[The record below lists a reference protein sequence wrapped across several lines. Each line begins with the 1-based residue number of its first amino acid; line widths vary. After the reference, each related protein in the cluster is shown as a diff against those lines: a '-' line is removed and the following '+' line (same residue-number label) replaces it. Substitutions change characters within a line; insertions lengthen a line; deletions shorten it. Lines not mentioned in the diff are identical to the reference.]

1 MFRPV
6 TSKPDFIAMELKTL
20 DLWRETQAFH
30 QLVRQNAGHPR
41 FSFIDGPITA
51 NNPMGVHHAWGRTY
65 KDLFQRYQAML
76 GKDQRYQNGF
86 DCQGLWVEVEVE
98 KDLGLNSKRDIEA
111 YGLAEF
117 ADRCRERVC
126 KYAGIQTEQSIRL
139 GQWMHWDH
147 SYYTMTDENIEY
159 IWHFLKTCHEKG
171 WLYRGARALPWCTR
185 CGTSL
190 SQHELIDS
198 YREVTHL
205 SVTLK
210 LPLKD
215 RSHESLL
222 VWTTTPWTLAANVA
236 AAVHPDL
243 DYLAVR
249 QGDDVFYLA
258 KNTVSM
264 LRGPYTIE
272 RTLKGRE
279 LVGLKYVAP
288 YAQLPAQRNVVH
300 RIVPWTE
307 VSEEEGTGIV
317 HIAPGCGAEDY
328 ELSKAEGLPVVV
340 PIDDAGNYFDGFDW
354 LSRRNVSEVAQPI
367 VNDLMQRG
375 FLYRAEDYTH
385 RYPVCWRCQSEL
397 VFKLA
402 DEWFIAADEI
412 RPRMIAAAREVEW
425 IPDWAGRRMEDWLN
439 NMGDWSISR
448 KRYWGLPLPFY
459 ICSCGELTVV
469 GSKAELEQLA
479 VSGLDQLR
487 ELHRPWID
495 EVKIR
500 CPKCGGV
507 ASRIPEVGDCW
518 LDAGIVPFS
527 TLQYLTNRE
536 YWEKWFPADLVLEMR
551 EQIRLWFYSMLFMSV
566 TLVDRSPYKR
576 VFVYEKVYD
585 EFGRPMHKS
594 AGNAIGFSEAV
605 DRMGA
610 DVMRW
615 IYCSA
620 NPEANLN
627 FGYGLADETRR
638 KLLTLWNVYSFFV
651 TYANIDGFDPTAG
664 RIPVSQRPPM
674 DRWILS
680 RLQELT
686 EECNRALSGYDPAA
700 ATRNLEQFFDDL
712 SNWYL
717 RRSRRR
723 FWKSEAD
730 VDKTSAYG
738 TLHEALVQLAKLLAP
753 IVPFLSEEIYQN
765 LVRSADNRAPV
776 SVHLH
781 PYPQADSTLL
791 DESLLRDMALVRE
804 VVELGR
810 AARNKAGLKVRQP
823 LSEALVNLPD
833 PAAKSGLATL
843 AGQIQEEL
851 NVKTVRF
858 VDNLS
863 DLMES
868 TVKGKMS
875 LLGPKYQRELPHVLD
890 ALKRANPT
898 LVARD
903 VEAGKAVTVDGY
915 TLAPEEIEVSVA
927 DRPGLS
933 VAVEDG
939 LAVGVSTTLT
949 TELIQEGL
957 ARELVHRIQTM
968 RKAADFRIED
978 RITTYFETTDPIVR
992 EVVDRF
998 GAYIKTETLSRD
1010 LCAGAG
1016 PSDAYRERVSLDG
1029 HGVTLAVSR

>member
-1 MFRPV
+1 MFKSV
-6 TSKPDFIAMELKTL
+6 TSKPDFVSMERRIL
-20 DLWRETQAFH
+20 DFWQESKAFE
-30 QLVRQNAGHPR
+30 QLVRQNVGHPH

-65 KDLFQRYQAML
+65 KDMFQRYQAML

-98 KDLGLNSKRDIEA
+98 KDLGLNAKRDIEA

-117 ADRCRERVC
+117 AKRCRERVC
-126 KYAGIQTEQSIRL
+126 KYAGVQTEQSIRL

-159 IWHFLKTCHEKG
+159 IWHFLKVCQEKG
-171 WLYRGARALPWCTR
+171 WLYRGARSMPWCTR

-215 RSHESLL
+215 RPNESIL
-222 VWTTTPWTLAANVA
+222 VWTTTPWTLPANTA

-249 QGDDVFYLA
+249 QGDEVFYLA
-258 KNTVSM
+258 KNTVKM
-264 LRGPYTIE
+264 LRGPYTVE
-272 RTLKGRE
+272 RTLKGSE
-279 LVGLKYVAP
+279 LVGLAYLAP
-288 YAQLPAQRNVVH
+288 YAHLPVQRDVVH
-300 RIVPWTE
+300 RIVAWTD
-307 VSEEEGTGIV
+307 VSEEEGTGVV

-328 ELSKAEGLPVVV
+328 ELGKAENLSVIV

-375 FLYRAEDYTH
+375 LLYVAEDYTH
-385 RYPVCWRCQSEL
+385 RYPVCWRCATEL
-397 VFKLA
+397 VFKLV
-402 DEWFIAADEI
+402 DEWFISANQL
-412 RPRMIAAAREVEW
+412 RPMLIEAARGVEW
-425 IPDWAGRRMEDWLN
+425 IPDWAGKRMEDWLK
-439 NMGDWSISR
+439 NMGDWCISR

-459 ICSCGELTVV
+459 ICACGELTVV
-469 GSKAELEQLA
+469 GSKKELEQLA
-479 VSGLDQLR
+479 VSGLDQLQ

-495 EVKIR
+495 AVKIR
-500 CPKCGGV
+500 CPKCGST
-507 ASRIPEVGDCW
+507 ASRITEVGDCW

-536 YWEKWFPADLVLEMR
+536 YWEKWFPADLVVEMR

-566 TLVDRSPYKR
+566 TLVGRSPYKR
-576 VFVYEKVYD
+576 VYVYEKVYD

-594 AGNAIGFSEAV
+594 AGNAIPFDEAAE
-605 DRMGA
+605 RMGA

-627 FGYGLADETRR
+627 FGYGLADDTRR
-638 KLLTLWNVYSFFV
+638 KLLTLWNVYAFFV
-651 TYANIDGFDPTAG
+651 TYANIDGFDPNEPKV
-664 RIPVSQRPPM
+664 PVNQRPAL
-674 DRWILS
+674 DRWILA

-686 EECNRALSGYDPAA
+686 ASTNRALGGYVPAD
-700 ATRNLEQFFDDL
+700 ATRRLEEFFDDL

-730 VDKTSAYG
+730 VDKAAAHQ
-738 TLHEALVQLAKLLAP
+738 TLYETLVQLSKLIAP
-753 IVPFLSEEIYQN
+753 IVPFLAEDLYQN
-765 LVRSADNRAPV
+765 LVRSANPGAPV

-781 PYPQADSTLL
+781 PYPQPDAALL
-791 DESLLRDMALVRE
+791 DEVLLRDTALVRQ

-810 AARNKAGLKVRQP
+810 AARNKAALKVRQP
-823 LSEALVNLPD
+823 LSEVLVKLPD
-833 PAAKSGLATL
+833 PSERPALERL
-843 AGQIQEEL
+843 AGQIQDEL
-851 NVKTVRF
+851 NVKAVRF
-858 VDNLS
+858 VDELG
-863 DLMES
+863 DLVTY
-868 TVKGKMS
+868 TVKGKPQ
-875 LLGPKYQRELPHVLD
+875 LLGPKYQRELPKVLE
-890 ALKRANPT
+890 ALKRADAAK
-898 LVARD
+898 VARE
-903 VEAGKAVTVDGY
+903 VEAGKSVTVDGF
-915 TLAPEEIEVSVA
+915 TLTPEEVDVSVS

-933 VAVEDG
+933 VATENG
-939 LAVGVSTTLT
+939 LAVAVTTTLT
-949 TELIQEGL
+949 PSLIQEGL

-968 RKAADFRIED
+968 RKAADFQIED
-978 RITTYFETTDPIVR
+978 RISTYFETSDPEVR
-992 EVVDRF
+992 EVLDRF
-998 GAYIKTETLSRD
+998 ASYVKQETLSRV
-1010 LCAGAG
+1010 LSPGAG
-1016 PSDAYRERVSLDG
+1016 PADAYRENVSVDG
-1029 HGVTLAVSR
+1029 HRLTLAVSR